1 MRQSLS
7 IASAFLA
14 SLLLALPAAAQ
25 PAGAGGGFA
34 GPPRP
39 NLDLARQAAE
49 AAVKACERMG
59 FKTMATVVD
68 ATGQPV
74 VAMTADPQLNKALA
88 PESVKRARIAARF
101 HTASSDIVDRVGL
114 DAGIYYMVQ
123 TDAKLR
129 APKPGGVPFGG
140 LGSAVRLVV
149 AGGVA
154 DLDQPQPL
162 VLGHGLLV
170 LGVQV
175 VEPRLQ
181 QCPDLLDLLRRTRLG
196 GAGTFTRD
204 DRAVDEHVL
213 TLPFPL
219 PRPCRWTPPT
229 PAPAS
234 HRGARRYPPPKIPN
248 GNLAKK

>member
-101 HTASSDIVDRVGL
+101 HTASSDIVGRVGL

-123 TDAKLR
+123 GDARLR
-129 APKPGGVPFGG
+129 PAKAGGVPFGATG
-140 LGSAVRLVV
+140 AIGV
-149 AGGVA
+149 AGGPD
-154 DLDQPQPL
+154 DLQNEACARAGMKAIAAQ
-162 VLGHGLLV
+162 
-170 LGVQV
+170 
-175 VEPRLQ
+175 
-181 QCPDLLDLLRRTRLG
+181 LRAARG
-196 GAGTFTRD
+196 PASGAG
-204 DRAVDEHVL
+204 AG
-213 TLPFPL
+213 
-219 PRPCRWTPPT
+219 
-229 PAPAS
+229 PAIS
-234 HRGARRYPPPKIPN
+234 EDGGRRGE
-248 GNLAKK
+248 GE